1 MVSIQEQF
9 MMAHVR
15 YLERQTIGHFFWFC
29 ADFNKI
35 QNKGHH
41 NRNSFRDN
49 GIVISISVIQ
59 WIVEVLHMTI
69 FYLYS
74 YMKTDYTNIID
85 QFFNL
90 YAIIITVIILPSFY
104 LNGEAA
110 FRRNLAIYGSFK
122 AMKNAIFGKMWRTG
136 ETIPWGFVEM
146 RNQIF
151 HSSGNG

>member
-1 MVSIQEQF
+1 
-9 MMAHVR
+9 MMAHVQ

-122 AMKNAIFGKMWRTG
+122 AMKNAIFGKM
-136 ETIPWGFVEM
+136 
-146 RNQIF
+146 
-151 HSSGNG
+151 